1 MSQGEILSIV
11 RDSVLTAAVLAAPIL
26 TVTAVVGIAISIIQA
41 ATQIHEQSLS
51 FILKIVAVGLI
62 IVLLSSWG
70 MTMMMDYIQRV
81 FDTMSRLR

>member
-11 RDSVLTAAVLAAPIL
+11 RDADLTAPIL